1 MMCTSGGQQTA
12 SAAPVPEAQAYKIT
26 SQTRKVG
33 EPVKAAPLSG
43 ASNVSVTQASFG
55 GRSTFGGDQKLQP
68 GLGGG
73 GGSGVTTP
81 LGGARAEGGGSS
93 SGSVLPTGG
102 SMAANR
108 AAVQAYTLGN
118 DRVRRQRQAA

>member
-1 MMCTSGGQQTA
+1 MCTSQPSPPQ
-12 SAAPVPEAQAYKIT
+12 PVATVEAQAFKIPPR
-26 SQTRKVG
+26 TRKVG
-33 EPVKAAPLSG
+33 EAAQSQSLAG

-81 LGGARAEGGGSS
+81 LGGARAEGG
-93 SGSVLPTGG
+93 VGG
-102 SMAANR
+102 GFGAGGNR
-108 AAVQAYTLGN
+108 GAEAQAY
-118 DRVRRQRQAA
+118 RQRTIEIGGFTALGAKQRYAA